1 MEKDIKHAIKKLEE
15 KRKKIEKTEKIIL
28 FLSGIILI
36 VIFAIIGL
44 NIYTGIGE
52 KVSEPEVE
60 IVKGNKIPT
69 KSEVVEPV
77 EEQKTKEVKK
87 EEKREEKVVKEKK
100 VEETG
105 VKEKRVPLEKAKK
118 EEKKKKEILTMF
130 YSIQLGAFSLKKNAE
145 NFIEKRKLKDAF
157 IVYRAGLY
165 RVMVGKFKTKKEA
178 YLYMKKKGIKGIV
191 KKVKSM

>member
-60 IVKGNKIPT
+60 IVKGNKIST
-69 KSEVVEPV
+69 KNEIIDEVESEKGENLKKELKQVEVKKAKEKTVPSELK
-77 EEQKTKEVKK
+77 EEKVKK
-87 EEKREEKVVKEKK
+87 EEKPEKK
-100 VEETG
+100 VPTS
-105 VKEKRVPLEKAKK
+105 
-118 EEKKKKEILTMF
+118 F

-145 NFIEKRKLKDAF
+145 NFIEKRNLKDAF

-178 YLYMKKKGIKGIV
+178 YLYMKKKGVKGIV

>member
-60 IVKGNKIPT
+60 IVKGNKIST
-69 KSEVVEPV
+69 KNEIIDEVESEKGENLKKELKQVEVKKVKEKTVPSEIR
-77 EEQKTKEVKK
+77 EEKVKK
-87 EEKREEKVVKEKK
+87 EEKPEKK
-100 VEETG
+100 V
-105 VKEKRVPLEKAKK
+105 
-118 EEKKKKEILTMF
+118 LTSF

-145 NFIEKRKLKDAF
+145 NFIEKRNLKDAF

-178 YLYMKKKGIKGIV
+178 YLYMKKMGVKGIV